1 MRKQYFL
8 HLHVEHKRSKL
19 FMREII
25 TKCSLHRSD
34 DAVASLL

>member
-1 MRKQYFL
+1 MRKQYL

-25 TKCSLHRSD
+25 IKCALHRSD